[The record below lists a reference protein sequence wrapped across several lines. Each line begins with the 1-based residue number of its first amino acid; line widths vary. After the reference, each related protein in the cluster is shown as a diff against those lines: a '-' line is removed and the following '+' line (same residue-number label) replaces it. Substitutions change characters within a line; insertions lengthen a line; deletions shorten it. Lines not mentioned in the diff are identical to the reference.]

1 MRLRR
6 MVLLTLCA
14 IAPLA
19 ASADAFTDQFVAA
32 LKRAQPESTVR
43 VVDADELEFSKAGS
57 TPLKLFLD
65 QIRRVCAE
73 DQSGC
78 EAAIDRYIRILLTTP
93 RDIGAVEPSQ
103 LRVIYRHR
111 EYVANVEKM
120 MRDMDAKEEREG
132 KTPKRPLADSLLVWR
147 PWQGNVV
154 QIIAVDYPDRTSQLG
169 QGDLR
174 ELGLGAQ
181 AAFAQALAQT
191 EREVAAIEPVKL
203 RGSDKVFLVGG
214 SYYASS
220 FFETK
225 AWRDFA
231 ARERADTARGCLAAA
246 EVVAVAVQPDA
257 AALDAFRRVCRA
269 ISAREPRP
277 ISPEIFEWRA
287 ADGWRVVAG
296 Q

>member
-1 MRLRR
+1 MRTWTST
-6 MVLLTLCA
+6 LLALCA
-14 IAPLA
+14 ILPLA
-19 ASADAFTDQFVAA
+19 ASADAFTDRFVAA
-32 LKRAQPESTVR
+32 LKRAQPGGSVR
-43 VVDADELEFSKAGS
+43 VVDANELEFSQPGS
-57 TPLKLFLD
+57 APRTLFLD
-65 QIRRVCAE
+65 QVRRVCAA

-78 EAAIDRYIRILLTTP
+78 AAAIDRHIRILLTTP
-93 RDIGAVEPSQ
+93 GDKLAVEPSR

-111 EYVANVEKM
+111 EYVAHAEKL
-120 MRDMDAKEEREG
+120 MRDMAAKEEREG
-132 KTPKRPLADSLLVWR
+132 KPPRRPLEDSLLVWR

-174 ELGLGAQ
+174 DLGLGAQ

-191 EREVAAIEPVKL
+191 EQEVAKIEPVKL

-220 FFETK
+220 LFETR

-231 ARERADTARGCLAAA
+231 ARERADSAQGCLAAA
-246 EVVAVAVQPDA
+246 ELVAVAVQPDA
-257 AALDAFRRVCRA
+257 AALDALRRVCRA
-269 ISAREPRP
+269 IGAREPRP

>member
-1 MRLRR
+1 
-6 MVLLTLCA
+6 MVLLALCA
-14 IAPLA
+14 IAPVA
-19 ASADAFTDQFVAA
+19 SSADAFTDKFVAA
-32 LKRAQPESTVR
+32 LKRAHPGGTVR
-43 VVDADELEFSKAGS
+43 VVDADELEFSAPGS

-65 QIRRVCAE
+65 QIRRVCAQ
-73 DQSGC
+73 DGSGC
-78 EAAIDRYIRILLTTP
+78 DAAIDRYIRILLTTP
-93 RDIGAVEPSQ
+93 RDSVAVELSR

-111 EYVANVEKM
+111 EYVAGTEKM

-132 KTPKRPLADSLLVWR
+132 KPPKRPLEDSLLVWR

-174 ELGLGAQ
+174 QLGLDAQ

-191 EREVAAIEPVKL
+191 EQEVVALEPVKL

-231 ARERADTARGCLAAA
+231 ARERADTARGCLAAS
-246 EVVAVAVQPDA
+246 ELVAVAVQPDA
-257 AALDAFRRVCRA
+257 AALDSLRRVCRA
-269 ISAREPRP
+269 IGAREPRP

-287 ADGWRVVAG
+287 AEGWRVVAG